1 MQAYALKK
9 RKKNAELGPGQRTGT
24 LIQSRSQRP
33 HSRHKHRRRNEP
45 ARMVSHQHD
54 ETLPRA
60 HENRTAMHALGM
72 LWLCSWL
79 AAAATTPQRRSTLL
93 YNHNPKAG
101 GGTILQ
107 VLRRATPCEHL
118 VDRNAHRPWWEDKT
132 RNESCYVN
140 VREAQASGRGDQ
152 RQAFVLGSVREPCD
166 HYVSLWAFGS
176 AGLGGW
182 QKHGSQFHGKDRPRF
197 DSARDVAAFR
207 KWLRAPKISGV
218 VAARFRDSYQD
229 KNDAMFVDCWVRTED
244 LAATL
249 LDCLR
254 RFERQGGAIRWSRLQ
269 DFVRSAAPSRRLYES
284 KNVNFSSD
292 QLDPRLLHHAPC
304 DTYYARPDKTYVERH
319 ESFIFQTFGYEKCC
333 DGRVRNDTAP

>member
-1 MQAYALKK
+1 MTRHY
-9 RKKNAELGPGQRTGT
+9 LG
-24 LIQSRSQRP
+24 
-33 HSRHKHRRRNEP
+33 
-45 ARMVSHQHD
+45 RMKIAPLV
-54 ETLPRA
+54 
-60 HENRTAMHALGM
+60 HALGM

-79 AAAATTPQRRSTLL
+79 TAAATTPQRRSTLL

-229 KNDAMFVDCWVRTED
+229 KNAAMFVDCWVRTED

>member
-1 MQAYALKK
+1 MTRHY
-9 RKKNAELGPGQRTGT
+9 LG
-24 LIQSRSQRP
+24 
-33 HSRHKHRRRNEP
+33 
-45 ARMVSHQHD
+45 RMKIAPLV
-54 ETLPRA
+54 
-60 HENRTAMHALGM
+60 HALGM

-176 AGLGGW
+176 AGLGG
-182 QKHGSQFHGKDRPRF
+182 
-197 DSARDVAAFR
+197 
-207 KWLRAPKISGV
+207 
-218 VAARFRDSYQD
+218 
-229 KNDAMFVDCWVRTED
+229 
-244 LAATL
+244 
-249 LDCLR
+249 
-254 RFERQGGAIRWSRLQ
+254 
-269 DFVRSAAPSRRLYES
+269 
-284 KNVNFSSD
+284 
-292 QLDPRLLHHAPC
+292 
-304 DTYYARPDKTYVERH
+304 
-319 ESFIFQTFGYEKCC
+319 
-333 DGRVRNDTAP
+333 